1 MVKKNGLPLLNLAYA
16 IFIIKILKVPQDP
29 TIKYC
34 HNILRDH
41 RAVDNPPSKRR
52 VLMRKTTTPDITE
65 DAGSVQDSEE
75 VPTTSTDGSTGPDGS
90 LALMETEV
98 SRLRQDILQLKCQMH
113 HFQSK
118 LQRLRSKSFI
128 RFSADNVYWTRAK

>member
-1 MVKKNGLPLLNLAYA
+1 
-16 IFIIKILKVPQDP
+16 
-29 TIKYC
+29 
-34 HNILRDH
+34 
-41 RAVDNPPSKRR
+41 
-52 VLMRKTTTPDITE
+52 MRNTTTPDITE

-98 SRLRQDILQLKCQMH
+98 SRLRQEILQLKCQIH

-118 LQRLRSKSFI
+118 LQRLDPSLLSD
-128 RFSADNVYWTRAK
+128 SQLRAK